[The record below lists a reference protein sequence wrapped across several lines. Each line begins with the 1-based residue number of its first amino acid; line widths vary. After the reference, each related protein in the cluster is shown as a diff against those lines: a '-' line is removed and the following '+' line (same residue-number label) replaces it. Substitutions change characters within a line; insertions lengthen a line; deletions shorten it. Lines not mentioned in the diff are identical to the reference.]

1 MMKKILNFACWSLG
15 QHATRNILPA
25 IKQSAKTNLIGIY
38 TRDQLKLQECSTRF
52 SCKAYT
58 SVTQMLTDENVDA
71 IYISS
76 PTGIH
81 GAQVRSALCH
91 GKHVLV
97 EKTAFSSLTLTQEL
111 VSFARNNKLV
121 LMEAFMYR
129 FHQQFQLLEDL
140 VISEEYGK
148 LKEIYCRF
156 GFPHLD
162 EKNIRYSKC
171 LAGGAL
177 NDAGSYTLSAA
188 RQLLG
193 ESATVVW
200 STVGSEEG
208 YEVDTIGSSVLIN
221 GYGVI
226 ANCSWGFGFSYVNE
240 IRLWYEKAHI
250 LVDRAYS
257 KPETFDSSILVYSND
272 NLIKK
277 LNSGCDNHFESML
290 DYLSDIIHSDDFI
303 CEYEQ
308 LVNQAELIELVR
320 SSPLASYDVL

>member
-1 MMKKILNFACWSLG
+1 MMGSVLNFACWSLG
-15 QHATRNILPA
+15 QHAIKNILPA

-38 TRDQLKLQECSTRF
+38 TRDQVKLKECSTRF
-52 SCKAYT
+52 SCKAYS
-58 SVTQMLTDENVDA
+58 SVIQMLSDENIDA

-81 GAQVRSALCH
+81 GEQVRSALYH

-97 EKTAFSSLTLTQEL
+97 EKTAFSSLALTQEL
-111 VSFARNNKLV
+111 VDFARNNNLV

-129 FHQQFQLLEDL
+129 FHQQFQLLKDL
-140 VISEEYGK
+140 DGSGKYGK
-148 LKEIYCRF
+148 LKEINCRF

-162 EKNIRYSKC
+162 KKNIRYSKC

-177 NDAGSYTLSAA
+177 NDAGSYTISAA
-188 RQLLG
+188 HQLLG

-208 YEVDTIGSSVLIN
+208 YEVDTIGASVLIN

-226 ANCSWGFGFSYVNE
+226 ANCSWGFGFSYINE

-257 KPETFDSSILVYSND
+257 KPDTFDSSILVFSNGH
-272 NLIKK
+272 LIEK
-277 LNSGCDNHFESML
+277 LISGCDNHFESMI
-290 DYLSDIIHSDDFI
+290 DYFSATIYSDHFI

-320 SSPLASYDVL
+320 CSPPNTL